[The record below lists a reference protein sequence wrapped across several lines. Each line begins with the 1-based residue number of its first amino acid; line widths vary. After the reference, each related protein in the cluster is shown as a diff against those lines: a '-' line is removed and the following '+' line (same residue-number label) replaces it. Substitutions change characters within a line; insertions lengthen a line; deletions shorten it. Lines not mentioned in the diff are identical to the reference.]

1 MQQEDQ
7 AQIPQNSRSF
17 SRNTARCFDTF
28 MDTVDFL
35 GRIGWPVI
43 DLAFRIWIAQQL
55 LVSAILLT
63 NHWDTAVYLAKN
75 EYPVPWLSP
84 EWEAL
89 LGILAQFVGG
99 ISLLLGLFTRCGSA
113 IIIGFA
119 VMTQVY
125 YQPIDLN
132 LLWIALMLG
141 YVLRGPGPLSLDNLF
156 EHGFSRSPLPFA
168 MLIVTFVDRT
178 REFFSSLYLF
188 SLRMW
193 LMISLLLINQHIQ
206 LISSDALPLLMPWLP
221 LNSASIVFNNVSLFM
236 AIFLGLG
243 LATRIVAIF
252 GLIVVLLSFTPGVTG
267 FYLYWMV
274 VMAILFISGPG
285 ILSLDHLIFHALKKH
300 YPQLSGKPAFSLD
313 GLPRVVIIGAGFGGI
328 ACAKALR
335 HMPVKITLIDRHNYH
350 LFQPFLYQ
358 IATGSLSPADIAISI
373 RSIFLEQF
381 NAEILLGNVTGI
393 NKEERLVIADNFTIP
408 YDYLVIATG
417 ATHSYFGKDSWAPY
431 APGLKT
437 INDGTSVR
445 SRIIKSFELAEIAES
460 DEERKQFLNFVIVGA
475 GPTGVELAG
484 AIAELA
490 RFGIVKEFRHFDP
503 ASANIILVQA
513 APRILPTFSEQIS
526 QKAQRY
532 LESMGV
538 KVLVNSMVEQID
550 SDGVII
556 NKERIYSKSV
566 FWAAGVAASPASKW
580 LQLEADPAGRVKVN
594 DDLTVAGYSNIFVI
608 GDTAASNAWNGKP
621 VPGIA
626 PAAKQG
632 GAYVAKVIS
641 KRIYNNNSRYKPF
654 KYIHYGS
661 LATVGRKAAVAE
673 FDRFKIS
680 GELAW
685 WFWGGVH
692 VFFLVGSRNRL
703 SVILNWLWSYYTF
716 RANNLL
722 ITDDSLNKK
731 NKSGT
736 SEV

>member
-1 MQQEDQ
+1 MQQANQ
-7 AQIPQNSRSF
+7 VSTTQKNSTF
-17 SRNTARCFDTF
+17 SRNVARFFDIFTDF
-28 MDTVDFL
+28 VDFL

-43 DLAFRIWIAQQL
+43 DLAFRIWIAQQV
-55 LVSAILLT
+55 LVSAILLA

-84 EWEAL
+84 ESGAL

-99 ISLLLGLFTRCGSA
+99 ISLFFGLFTRCGA
-113 IIIGFA
+113 AVIAVFA
-119 VMTQVY
+119 VMTQIY

-132 LLWIALMLG
+132 LLWITLMLG

-156 EHGFSRSPLPFA
+156 EQGFRRSPLPFA
-168 MLIVTFVDRT
+168 MSIVTLVEKT
-178 REFFSSLYLF
+178 RGFFSSLFLF
-188 SLRMW
+188 LIRIW
-193 LMISLLLINQHIQ
+193 LMISLLLVNQYVEI
-206 LISSDALPLLMPWLP
+206 ISPDKLQPLMSWLP
-221 LNSASIVFNNVSLFM
+221 LSSVSIVFSHFSLFI
-236 AIFLGLG
+236 ALFLGFG
-243 LATRIVAIF
+243 FATRFAAAL
-252 GLIVVLLSFTPGVTG
+252 GLIVVLFSFTPEVTG
-267 FYLYWMV
+267 FYLYWVM
-274 VMAILFISGPG
+274 VMAILFVSGPG
-285 ILSLDHLIFHALKKH
+285 TLSLDHLIFNALKKY

-313 GLPRVVIIGAGFGGI
+313 NLPRVVIIGAGFGGI
-328 ACAKALR
+328 ACAKTLR

-381 NAEILLGNVTGI
+381 NVEILLGDVSDI

-417 ATHSYFGKDSWAPY
+417 ATHSYFGKDNWTPY

-445 SRIIKSFELAEIAES
+445 SRIIRAFELAELAQSE
-460 DEERKQFLNFVIVGA
+460 EERKQLLNFVIVGA

-484 AIAELA
+484 AIVELA

-503 ASANIILVQA
+503 SSANIILVQA
-513 APRILPTFSEQIS
+513 TPRILPTFSEKIS
-526 QKAQRY
+526 AKAQSF

-550 SDGVII
+550 GDGVII
-556 NKERIYSKSV
+556 NNERIYSKSV
-566 FWAAGVAASPASKW
+566 FWAAGVAASPAAKW
-580 LQLEADPAGRVKVN
+580 LQVEADPAGRVKVN
-594 DDLTVAGYSNIFVI
+594 DDLTVTNYSNIFVI
-608 GDTAASNAWNGKP
+608 GDTAASNAWKGKP

-632 GAYVAKVIS
+632 GVYVANVIS
-641 KRIYNNNSRYKPF
+641 KRIYNNQSKYKPF
-654 KYIHYGS
+654 KYVHLGS

-673 FDRFKIS
+673 FNNFKIS

-722 ITDDSLNKK
+722 ITDDSLKTGD
-731 NKSGT
+731 KSGA
-736 SEV
+736 S